1 MISVVIPY
9 HDMANGAFFLKRAI
23 DSVMSQT
30 YKDYE
35 IVLVKEGK
43 MAENT
48 NAGIR
53 KAREQIVKILYMDD
67 YLAHPNSLRV
77 IHDAFTKNPNIHW
90 LATACN
96 HDDGVNKGNVHYAT
110 WDNLLFDGVN
120 TIGSPSVIAFKN
132 LNSYYSRY
140 DDNVFFD
147 EKLSWM
153 LDVDL
158 YTRLFKKHGKC
169 AIIDDVNVTI
179 GIGSHQMT
187 NILTNS
193 EKELEFKYLLNKYE
207 R

>member
-1 MISVVIPY
+1 
-9 HDMANGAFFLKRAI
+9 MANGAFFLKRAI

-67 YLAHPNSLRV
+67 YLAHPNSLQV
-77 IHDAFTKNPNIHW
+77 IHDAFTKNPNLQW

-96 HDDGVNKGNVHYAT
+96 HDDGTNIGNVHYAT

-132 LNSYYSRY
+132 RNAYYNRY

-169 AIIDDVNVTI
+169 AIVDDVNVTI
-179 GIGSHQMT
+179 GLHPGQTTHLLSDEQ
-187 NILTNS
+187 
-193 EKELEFKYLLNKYE
+193 KQDEFLYLNQKQNA
-207 R
+207 